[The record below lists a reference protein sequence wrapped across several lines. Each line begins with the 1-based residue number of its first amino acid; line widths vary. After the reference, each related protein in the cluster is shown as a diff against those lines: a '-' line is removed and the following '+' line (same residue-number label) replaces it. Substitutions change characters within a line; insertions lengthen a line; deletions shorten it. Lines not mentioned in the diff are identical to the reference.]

1 MSENEFNSLASK
13 LLKDIGVQDTD
24 TLNFFQTKPNSTEWK
39 SSIKVPLPPKHRRAS
54 GTAHTRLTARAGQ
67 LQNGTQ
73 KKPSG
78 DQNGTNNA
86 PRKLS
91 TGDQNGTNS
100 TAPRKLSGELYST
113 TAPRKLSGELYSTTA
128 PRKLSGELYSTTAP
142 RKLSIEQHGVNPQRR
157 HTCSG
162 EKMLRAPQYYSS
174 SSAGQVTTSSKQ
186 SVGGGGPDGKFGYGG
201 SATTANG
208 THTQPVRSYLLS
220 MF

>member
-91 TGDQNGTNS
+91 AGDQNGTNS
-100 TAPRKLSGELYST
+100 
-113 TAPRKLSGELYSTTA
+113 TA

-208 THTQPVRSYLLS
+208 TLHTQPVRSYLLNNRG

>member
-39 SSIKVPLPPKHRRAS
+39 SSIKVPLPPKHRRTS

-100 TAPRKLSGELYST
+100 I
-113 TAPRKLSGELYSTTA
+113 APRKLSGELYSTTA

-174 SSAGQVTTSSKQ
+174 SSAGQVTMSSKQ